1 MRTPLFGR
9 VQGLLFAARYDTA
22 STIVYNELGF
32 GILARA
38 QGRIGFFP
46 LRLWVDS
53 EDSRRGGLELWGLVK
68 EIAAFDWQVTDKRMD
83 VSVSGAL
90 GSLVSM
96 GADRKPAGFGLPLW
110 FPCMSSR
117 SCGGIARWSVRSRSV
132 LSRPATAVEIPTSS
146 LLSTYG
152 MRIRSR
158 GWALDPLDLA
168 VFVPQEPM

>member
-1 MRTPLFGR
+1 
-9 VQGLLFAARYDTA
+9 LLFAARYDTA
-22 STIVYNELGF
+22 STIAYNELGF

-68 EIAAFDWQVTDKRMD
+68 EIATFDWQVDNERMD
-83 VSVSGAL
+83 VRVSGTL

-96 GADRKPAGFGLPLW
+96 SAHRKPAGFGLPFW

-117 SCGGIARWSVRSRSV
+117 TLGGIVRWSVRSRSV
-132 LSRPATAVEIPTSS
+132 LSRPAASVEIPTSS
-146 LLSTYG
+146 PLSTYG
-152 MRIRSR
+152 MNIRSR

-168 VFVPQEPM
+168 VFVPQETT